1 MGNIASNATFTITF
15 SAEVYEK
22 IISQIPERVDCLIKQ
37 INEKNFTNTNFT
49 NSNLDQSNMD
59 QSNMDQS
66 NLELICRRFISRVVN
81 DNLRFFS
88 KLDDTYIAGLSVGLT
103 AYIQTLNQLPER
115 VDDSKCRELIVD
127 YVKRIVNII
136 NTQQKI

>member
-15 SAEVYEK
+15 NAEVYEK

-37 INEKNFTNTNFT
+37 INENNLTNTNLT
-49 NSNLDQSNMD
+49 NSNLEQSNME
-59 QSNMDQS
+59 QSSMEQS
-66 NLELICRRFISRVVN
+66 NLEFICRRFINRVVN
-81 DNLRFFS
+81 DNLGFLS

-103 AYIQTLNQLPER
+103 AYIQTIDE
-115 VDDSKCRELIVD
+115 SKYRELIVD
-127 YVKRIVNII
+127 YVKRIVSII

>member
-37 INEKNFTNTNFT
+37 INEENFTNTNFA
-49 NSNLDQSNMD
+49 N
-59 QSNMDQS
+59 SNMDQS
-66 NLELICRRFISRVVN
+66 NLELICRRFINRVVN

-103 AYIQTLNQLPER
+103 AYIQTLDQLPER

>member
-15 SAEVYEK
+15 NAEVYEK

-37 INEKNFTNTNFT
+37 INENNLTNTNLT
-49 NSNLDQSNMD
+49 N
-59 QSNMDQS
+59 SNMDQS
-66 NLELICRRFISRVVN
+66 NLEFICRRFINRVVN
-81 DNLRFFS
+81 DNLGFLS

-103 AYIQTLNQLPER
+103 AYIQTIDE
-115 VDDSKCRELIVD
+115 SKYRELIVD
-127 YVKRIVNII
+127 YVKRIVSII